1 MGSWY
6 WWMLIGMALVTYIP
20 RAIPLTFLEGKE
32 LPPIISGV
40 LQNIPYAILGAMI
53 FPAILLIKEGDILF
67 GLVGT
72 VTAFVIA
79 FAGSNVIIVVIGAIA
94 ILSIYSF
101 FF

>member
-79 FAGSNVIIVVIGAIA
+79 FAGANVIIVVIGAIA

>member
-53 FPAILLIKEGDILF
+53 FPAILLIKEGDIVF

-72 VTAFVIA
+72 VTAFAIA
-79 FAGSNVIIVVIGAIA
+79 FAGANVIIVVIGAIA
-94 ILSIYSF
+94 ILSIYSLF
-101 FF
+101 F

>member
-32 LPPIISGV
+32 LPPIISGI

-72 VTAFVIA
+72 VTAFTIA
-79 FAGSNVIIVVIGAIA
+79 FATANVIIVVIGAIA
-94 ILSIYSF
+94 ILSIYNLF
-101 FF
+101 F

>member
-67 GLVGT
+67 GLIGT
-72 VTAFVIA
+72 VTAFAIA
-79 FAGSNVIIVVIGAIA
+79 LAGANVIIVVIGSIA
-94 ILSIYSF
+94 ILSIYSLF
-101 FF
+101 F